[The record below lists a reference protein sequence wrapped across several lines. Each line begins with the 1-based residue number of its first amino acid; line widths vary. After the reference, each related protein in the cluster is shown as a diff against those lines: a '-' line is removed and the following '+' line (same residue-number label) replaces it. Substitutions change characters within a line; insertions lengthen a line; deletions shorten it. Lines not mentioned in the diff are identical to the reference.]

1 MPETLAVSVS
11 VHAGGAKARTAARG
25 LDRWLS
31 QVAPAKTRGHVG
43 IAILSDRRIQS
54 LNRQYRRKNTA
65 TDVLSFPVEERA
77 RPAASMPED
86 GYWGDIAIAAGVAA
100 RQARAEG
107 HSLAVELRVLA
118 LHGLLHLLGYDHEV
132 DKGRMARVEDRLRKR
147 GGLPAAG
154 LVARADRLAK
164 AASKTRR

>member
-1 MPETLAVSVS
+1 MPGSLVVSVS
-11 VHAGGAKARTAARG
+11 VQAGGAKARAAAGG

-31 QVAPAKTRGHVG
+31 RVAPAKTRGHVG
-43 IAILSDRRIQS
+43 IAIVSDRRMQT

-65 TDVLSFPVEERA
+65 TDVLSFPIEERA
-77 RPAASMPED
+77 RPASRMPGD

-100 RQARAEG
+100 RQARAER
-107 HSLAVELRVLA
+107 HPLAVELRVLA

-147 GGLPAAG
+147 GGLTSAG
-154 LVARADRLAK
+154 LVARADRPAK